1 MENKMLVLV
10 SYTDNS
16 GNVYNDFY
24 IADNKKV
31 AVELGNNLLLSFE
44 KEEGKEKIVYR
55 GGNFKDKYHKWMG
68 TEKYS
73 IDIKIKNFAYIPSV
87 HNSRVGAPHK
97 DQLGYTVYGIE
108 YNF

>member
-1 MENKMLVLV
+1 MDNKMLVLV

-16 GNVYNDFY
+16 GNVYNDLY

-31 AVELGNNLLLSFE
+31 AVELGNNLLLSWE
-44 KEEGKEKIVYR
+44 KEEGKEYIEYR
-55 GGNFKDKYHKWMG
+55 GGNFKDKCHKWMG
-68 TEKYS
+68 TEKHS
-73 IDIKIKNFAYIPSV
+73 IDIKIKDFSNIPCV

-97 DQLGYTVYGIE
+97 DEWGYTVYGIE

>member
-1 MENKMLVLV
+1 MENKMLVSV
-10 SYTDNS
+10 AYTDDC
-16 GNVYNDFY
+16 GNVYSDFY

-44 KEEGKEKIVYR
+44 KEEGKQNIEYS
-55 GGNFKDKYHKWMG
+55 GGNFKDKCNKWMG
-68 TEKYS
+68 TEECS
-73 IDIKIKNFAYIPSV
+73 IDIKIEDLANIPCV

-97 DQLGYTVYGIE
+97 DELGYTVYGIE